1 MFIKNKIKRLLIKNS
16 FNGQINTDSER
27 KDSDYRQEELFL

>member
-16 FNGQINTDSER
+16 SKGQINTDSER
-27 KDSDYRQEELFL
+27 KESDYREEELFL